1 MLWTEIS
8 DRNSIRIKR
17 SRTKSIEMPRI
28 RQRTEIS
35 TEARSVEK
43 DLNKNPSQGIIKLI
57 KLLPNFLSLWVSHF
71 LFRLWQEFLKRYWLG
86 SPSSSWWIP
95 KRMSVFRPL
104 NWSSTHVSTRFF
116 CFPAWMRLGS
126 RKPETH
132 TLPKIHAIPCR
143 LVTNCV
149 RQGCE
154 FVASCWSCMCTKHL
168 ICSKLL

>member
-1 MLWTEIS
+1 M
-8 DRNSIRIKR
+8 
-17 SRTKSIEMPRI
+17 
-28 RQRTEIS
+28 
-35 TEARSVEK
+35 
-43 DLNKNPSQGIIKLI
+43 
-57 KLLPNFLSLWVSHF
+57 SHF

-86 SPSSSWWIP
+86 SPSSFWWIL

-168 ICSKLL
+168 ICSKLLSKTIVEPGDRLAQGDSLTHVQYKIIPRLIYHYKFKWDFNKFGREKCFLRQS